1 MKKLL
6 ILAVVLGFTF
16 SAQAQQIPLYSNYF
30 FTPFIYNPALSGND
44 GVTSLTLLHRRQ
56 WSDIQGAPE
65 TSALALNGSLNE
77 QKVGWSIY
85 AFNDVTDIVRRM
97 GAYGNYAYNVRLSD
111 KATISVGLGF
121 GYLRNDIDIAG
132 VRVENGAEPI
142 LAISNSNR
150 GAFDLNT
157 GVNLKIADFSLG
169 FSVPQLLAGKLDYN
183 TDFTNPVNY
192 SLIRHY
198 VANARYDF
206 NFAGDKMTLSPNL
219 MVRAAENV
227 PFQIDLGVLFNL
239 KEYGYVGAMYR
250 SDYAVTANIG
260 LNLTD
265 ELTLGYA
272 YDFSLN
278 EFGPSLGTS
287 HEFMLT
293 YRFGSNKRNERLEIE
308 IKKLKA
314 DQRKAREE
322 TEEIVDEKLEEF
334 KDEYRK
340 EIDKEIKDAA
350 ANVKFDNTQG
360 GGNNNSNQGGGNTNA
375 GNNNGGNS
383 NNQGGQGGNAGNRN
397 NNQGGNNANGGNN
410 GGNNNAGDNQGGNYN
425 AQNQANNVTPGS
437 RGYYV
442 VAGVFSN
449 QQNAEKLVRR
459 LSGEGVN
466 ARFFQDLNNFYYYV
480 YLLKFDSYQEADRA
494 KASNLNGK
502 FNGDLW
508 IKIVE

>member
-6 ILAVVLGFTF
+6 ILAVVLGFTI
-16 SAQAQQIPLYSNYF
+16 SAKAQQIPLYSNYF
-30 FTPFIYNPALSGND
+30 FTPFIYNPALSGSD

-56 WSDIQGAPE
+56 WSDVQGAPE

-77 QKVGWSIY
+77 EKVGWSIY

-97 GAYGNYAYNVRLSD
+97 GVYGNYAYNVRLSD
-111 KATISVGLGF
+111 NATISLGLGF
-121 GYLRNDIDIAG
+121 GYLRNDIDVAS

-142 LAISNSNR
+142 LAISNSDR

-169 FSVPQLLAGKLDYN
+169 FAVPQLLAGNLDYN
-183 TDFTNPVNY
+183 TDFTNPVSY

-206 NFAGDKMTLSPNL
+206 KFAGDKMILSPNL
-219 MVRAAENV
+219 MVRAAQNV

-239 KEYGYVGAMYR
+239 KEYGYIGAMYR
-250 SDYAVTANIG
+250 SDYAVTTNIG

-293 YRFGSNKRNERLEIE
+293 YRFGSNKRNERLENE
-308 IKKLKA
+308 IKKLKTQ
-314 DQRKAREE
+314 QRKAREE

-360 GGNNNSNQGGGNTNA
+360 GGNNGNQGAVNNNTENNNA
-375 GNNNGGNS
+375 GNNNGGGNTGND
-383 NNQGGQGGNAGNRN
+383 NNQGG
-397 NNQGGNNANGGNN
+397 GNNVNRD
-410 GGNNNAGDNQGGNYN
+410 NNAAGNQGGNYS
-425 AQNQANNVTPGS
+425 AQNQASNVIPGS
-437 RGYYV
+437 KGYYV

-449 QQNAEKLVRR
+449 QQNAEKLIRR
-459 LSGEGVN
+459 LSGDGVS

-480 YLLKFDSYQEADRA
+480 YLLKFNSYQEADKA
-494 KASNLNGK
+494 KVSNLNGRYS
-502 FNGDLW
+502 GDLW